1 MEDKFEPL
9 AYRQSVEDRRDQI
22 RDKITTALVKAK
34 RDDTVTLIAVTKY
47 IDPLRARVIAEAGI
61 RDFGENR
68 WQVAKPKIEEA
79 LPVTW
84 HFLGPIQRNKV
95 KPIAQHFDSIHSV
108 DRVEIIDLLD
118 RYAGEYA
125 KKLDLF
131 LQVNISQEEQKSGV
145 DPDQVEALAKA
156 ILMKEHVK
164 FKGLMLIGTQH
175 ADDLQKRHEFNS
187 LYAISKALKQSLS
200 LEHLDLSMGMSDDFP
215 IAIEEGATMVR
226 IGRYLVVEENTSTF
240 KRNGVSLD

>member
-1 MEDKFEPL
+1 MEDKFEPI
-9 AYRQSVEDRRDQI
+9 AYRQFVEYRRDQI
-22 RDKITTALVKAK
+22 LDTITIALEKAQ
-34 RDDTVTLIAVTKY
+34 RSDTVTMIAVTKY
-47 IDPLRARVIAEAGI
+47 IDPLRARVIAETGI

-95 KPIAQHFDSIHSV
+95 KPIAQHFQSIHSV
-108 DRVEIIDLLD
+108 DRIEIIDLLD
-118 RYAGEYA
+118 RYAGEFA

-131 LQVNISQEEQKSGV
+131 LQVNISQEEQKAGI
-145 DPDQVEALAKA
+145 DPDQVDVVAKA

-164 FKGLMLIGTQH
+164 LKGLMMIGTQH
-175 ADDLQKRHEFNS
+175 ADEIKKRLEFQS
-187 LYAISKALKQSLS
+187 LFGISQALKQSLS
-200 LEHLDLSMGMSDDFP
+200 LEHLELSMGMSDDFS

-240 KRNGVSLD
+240 MRNGVSLD